1 MGVQIK
7 VLVDG
12 GKANAGPL
20 GPSLGP
26 TGVNIGQVVAEI
38 NQKTKEF
45 AGMKV
50 PVTIDIDKATK
61 SFEVSVGKPP
71 TSALILKEIN
81 QQKGS
86 QGADVIGNLT
96 SDQIRKIAEIK
107 IDQMNTSDLDM
118 AIRQVIGTCKSMGV
132 TVDGKDPKEV
142 LSK

>member
-61 SFEVSVGKPP
+61 SFEIKVGKPP

-86 QGADVIGNLT
+86 QGNETIGNLT
-96 SDQIRKIAEIK
+96 MDQVKKIAEIK
-107 IDQMNTSDLDM
+107 MDQMNTGDLNM

-142 LSK
+142 LAK